1 MAPEYECDGR
11 VEPGHDELETPERL
25 ERRARLKDLW
35 NG

>member
-1 MAPEYECDGR
+1 MAGSNPAMTK
-11 VEPGHDELETPERL
+11 VETPERL